1 MELSLAATHFEP
13 DWVVV
18 SGASLV
24 CLFVVASSRLTGG
37 KLFCPWRMFLLA
49 NAGGLGISFL
59 GMNPLMEPWATE
71 TWLVWGLAVLGYC
84 VGSWITHLVPMSNP
98 GAGGSVVVA
107 ASTTTSE
114 RRLFVVVTIPF
125 LLAILGGLAAI
136 GTFPVFAEEP
146 ELARGQFAFHAPW
159 SGWFLG
165 ASMLSFLF
173 GARVLATGGVGVWV
187 YHVLFWTVVALQML
201 TGIRGAA
208 LFGFFC
214 LASQWELLRGKVPM
228 AKIAM
233 GLGLFFVLFIGVAL
247 LRMGDAVRFARG
259 IPLETILGVVF
270 GPPYTYIANCF
281 WNLDHGIRE
290 VVSGTGHPSTWGFSL
305 TQGIWDAFGVG
316 GDVAKSLGFD
326 TVFNESSAKKKDLN
340 TFSFVW
346 PLFKDGGLPLA
357 VLFPL
362 AWGFCA
368 ELVHRLAERGSRS
381 LGLVSSY
388 LTFASLF
395 SFFALYFV
403 VGSYLVF
410 FAITVVLTI
419 ALHRSDRTGA

>member
-1 MELSLAATHFEP
+1 MELSLAASHFDP

-18 SGASLV
+18 SVSGLV
-24 CLFVVASSRLTGG
+24 CLLVVASSRFTGG
-37 KLFCPWRMFLLA
+37 KLFSPWRMFLLA
-49 NAGGLGISFL
+49 NVGGLGISFL
-59 GMNPLMEPWATE
+59 RMNPLMDEWAAE
-71 TWLVWGLAVLGYC
+71 TWMIWGLAILGYC
-84 VGSWITHLVPMSNP
+84 AGSWITHLIPMPAGPPEGHGGADGATATQERAMFVLVSVP
-98 GAGGSVVVA
+98 
-107 ASTTTSE
+107 
-114 RRLFVVVTIPF
+114 FFI
-125 LLAILGGLAAI
+125 AILGGLATI
-136 GTFPVFAEEP
+136 GTFPVFAAEP

-173 GARVLATGGVGVWV
+173 GARVLATGGRGVWV
-187 YHVLFWTVVALQML
+187 YHVLFWVVVALQML

-214 LASQWELLRGKVPM
+214 LASQWELLRGRVPVAKV
-228 AKIAM
+228 AM
-233 GLGLFFVLFIGVAL
+233 GLGLFFVLFVGVAL
-247 LRMGDAVRFARG
+247 LRMGDAIRFARG
-259 IPLETILGVVF
+259 IPLETIVGLVF

-281 WNLDHGIRE
+281 WNLDFGIRE
-290 VVSGTGHPSTWGFSL
+290 ILSGSGHPGTWGFSI

-326 TVFNESSAKKKDLN
+326 TVFNESSAKREDLN

-346 PLFKDGGLPLA
+346 PLFKDGGLPFVALFSLVWGLA
-357 VLFPL
+357 
-362 AWGFCA
+362 A
-368 ELVHRLAERGSRS
+368 ELIHRIAERGSRS
-381 LGLVSSY
+381 TGLVSTY

-410 FAITVVLTI
+410 FAITAVLAI
-419 ALHRSDRTGA
+419 ALHRAEASRR